1 MSTILVRDND
11 ADQLKDTTDGF
22 SQQMQQDF
30 AALQI
35 NLPDHQAGA
44 GGGLTK
50 TSMSSSINLSS
61 SHRN

>member
-1 MSTILVRDND
+1 MLDND
-11 ADQLKDTTDGF
+11 TNPPQDTTDGF

-44 GGGLTK
+44 AGGLTK
-50 TSMSSSINLSS
+50 TSMSSYTVILRQN
-61 SHRN
+61 